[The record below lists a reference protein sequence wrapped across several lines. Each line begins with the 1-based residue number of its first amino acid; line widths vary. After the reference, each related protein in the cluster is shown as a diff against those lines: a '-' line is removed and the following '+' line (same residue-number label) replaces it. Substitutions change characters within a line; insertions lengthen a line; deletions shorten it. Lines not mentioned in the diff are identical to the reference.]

1 MAAVGVAVAAGCA
14 GHGPSGPEGIGG
26 LVIDIVTSGV
36 PGVPIGLTAVVE
48 GNSYPV
54 DFNGRLALSGFQP
67 GRYSVELL
75 GVPSRCSI
83 EGASARKVD
92 VQAGSTS
99 TVLFRVTCQ
108 CLTALDDKV
117 FFVRRGRRYEFQ
129 GIYGI
134 DPNTLTRLFL
144 GGNVYSGNAVGSPR
158 GDAFAYEQSDCGW
171 ETCRYTVRIV
181 NACGENVAKFDEAR
195 DPTWSPDGAYL
206 ALWARFLSFRVVRAY
221 GSTVVQRDGAMG
233 AWSPDGTR
241 IAYTSADGDI
251 WTMDFDGTN
260 PVNLTNDP
268 MPRRDLSWS
277 PDGSKIAFTLTEPDT
292 TAGWPPPTFGD
303 IYTVSSDG
311 SSIACLRCDAAD
323 EGFAVW
329 SPDGS
334 KLAFLRADCAI
345 MVAGPDGTNPIAVAS
360 IATQAPVWSPDASRL
375 AFTCLHDSTNNVCV
389 VNADGSGLMFLSQDS
404 ASESVTAWGPR
415 GGYLSIQSMPI
426 GQPPSHCRSAG

>member
-48 GNSYPV
+48 GNPYPV

-83 EGASARKVD
+83 DGASARKVD

-129 GIYGI
+129 GIYAI
-134 DPNTLTRLFL
+134 DPSTLTRLFL
-144 GGNVYSGNAVGSPR
+144 GGNIDSGGAVGSPR
-158 GDAFAYEQSDCGW
+158 GDAFAYDECFFEWTG
-171 ETCRYTVRIV
+171 CRYTVRIV
-181 NACGENVAKFDEAR
+181 NACGENVAMIDEVF

-206 ALWARFLSFRVVRAY
+206 AFGAGGSSFRVVRAY

-268 MPRRDLSWS
+268 TPRRDLSWS

-292 TAGWPPPTFGD
+292 TAFGD

-334 KLAFLRADCAI
+334 KLAFLRANCAI

-404 ASESVTAWGPR
+404 ASEYLTAWGPR
-415 GGYLSIQSMPI
+415 GGYLSRHQSMPI
-426 GQPPSHCRSAG
+426 GRYGSHCRSAG